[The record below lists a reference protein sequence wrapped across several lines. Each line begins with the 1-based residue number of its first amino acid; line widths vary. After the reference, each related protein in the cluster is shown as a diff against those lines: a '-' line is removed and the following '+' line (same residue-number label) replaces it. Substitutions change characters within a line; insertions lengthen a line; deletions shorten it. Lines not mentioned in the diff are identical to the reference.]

1 MEEKEEGKR
10 AYTRAHA
17 FDLDIDII
25 LAQLSN
31 TILATS
37 LANTHT
43 STHNIIIISLLL
55 SKKAGYIFGYISIV
69 FGILIYQISSP
80 IITKIML

>member
-1 MEEKEEGKR
+1 MEEKEGGKR

-43 STHNIIIISLLL
+43 QARTILLL
-55 SKKAGYIFGYISIV
+55 FLSFPFS
-69 FGILIYQISSP
+69 FSFSP
-80 IITKIML
+80 FLNNIN

>member
-1 MEEKEEGKR
+1 MEEKEGGKR

-43 STHNIIIISLLL
+43 STHNIIIISLLSFLFLFL
-55 SKKAGYIFGYISIV
+55 SFS
-69 FGILIYQISSP
+69 FSP
-80 IITKIML
+80 FLNNIN